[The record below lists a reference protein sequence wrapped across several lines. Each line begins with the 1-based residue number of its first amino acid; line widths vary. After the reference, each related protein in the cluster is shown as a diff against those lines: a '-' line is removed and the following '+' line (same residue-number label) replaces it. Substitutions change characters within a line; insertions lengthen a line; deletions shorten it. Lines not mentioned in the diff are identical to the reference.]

1 MKFIFKESAA
11 QQIRK
16 LDRPIRIRILK
27 KLQFYLTQQNP
38 LKFAEPIRDSR
49 FGHWRFRIG
58 DCRVLFDVKDD
69 IIIVLKLGDRKDIYK

>member
-69 IIIVLKLGDRKDIYK
+69 IIIVLKLGYRKDIYK

>member
-11 QQIRK
+11 QQLRK

-49 FGHWRFRIG
+49 FGHWRF
-58 DCRVLFDVKDD
+58 
-69 IIIVLKLGDRKDIYK
+69 